1 MQDMLSSISDWVLTV
16 LTGAVVWF
24 FKELSKKQ
32 SIADAKEMEAR
43 LTARIEE
50 QSRIIEKQQTFIY
63 ENVATK
69 KDIDDLKADFKE
81 LSSKFDDFVLNM
93 ARGRNGVKRHKE

>member
-1 MQDMLSSISDWVLTV
+1 MQEFLSNISDWVLTV
-16 LTGAVVWF
+16 LTGAIVWF

-43 LTARIEE
+43 LAARIEE
-50 QSRIIEKQQTFIY
+50 QGRIIEKQQTFIF

-81 LSSKFDDFVLNM
+81 LSSKFDDFVLSIGKKNGK
-93 ARGRNGVKRHKE
+93 GR

>member
-1 MQDMLSSISDWVLTV
+1 MQEFLSNISDWVLTV
-16 LTGAVVWF
+16 LTGAIVWF

-43 LTARIEE
+43 LAARIEE
-50 QSRIIEKQQTFIY
+50 QGRIIEKQQTFIF

-81 LSSKFDDFVLNM
+81 LSSKFDDFVLSIAKKNGK
-93 ARGRNGVKRHKE
+93 GR

>member
-1 MQDMLSSISDWVLTV
+1 MESILSNVSNWILTV

-32 SIADAKEMEAR
+32 SIAEAKEMEAR
-43 LTARIEE
+43 LMAHIEE
-50 QSRIIEKQQTFIY
+50 QGRIIEKQQTFIY

-69 KDIDDLKADFKE
+69 KDIEDLKADFKE
-81 LSSKFDDFVLNM
+81 LSAKFDDFVLTI
-93 ARGRNGVKRHKE
+93 ARENGIKRRSE

>member
-1 MQDMLSSISDWVLTV
+1 MQEFLSNISDWVLTV
-16 LTGAVVWF
+16 LTGAIVWF
-24 FKELSKKQ
+24 FKELGKKQ

-50 QSRIIEKQQTFIY
+50 QGRIIEKQQTFIF

-81 LSSKFDDFVLNM
+81 LSSKFDDFVLSIAKKNGK
-93 ARGRNGVKRHKE
+93 GR